1 MNMVRKSMILILIL
15 SMVIVG
21 LPLLILIGPMAS
33 IVMIVVTLIVLSR
46 GVWKH
51 GSPKKLDKQ
60 KQDDELV
67 TVILPVINNNY

>member
-1 MNMVRKSMILILIL
+1 
-15 SMVIVG
+15 
-21 LPLLILIGPMAS
+21 MAS
-33 IVMIVVTLIVLSR
+33 IIMIVVTLIVLSR

-67 TVILPVINNNY
+67 TVVLPVINNDY

>member
-1 MNMVRKSMILILIL
+1 MNTVRKSIVHGLIL

-21 LPLLILIGPMAS
+21 ILLLILVGPMAC
-33 IVMIVVTLIVLSR
+33 IVMIVVTLIVVSR

-51 GSPKKLDKQ
+51 GSPKKLDNR

-67 TVILPVINNNY
+67 TVILPIVNTDY